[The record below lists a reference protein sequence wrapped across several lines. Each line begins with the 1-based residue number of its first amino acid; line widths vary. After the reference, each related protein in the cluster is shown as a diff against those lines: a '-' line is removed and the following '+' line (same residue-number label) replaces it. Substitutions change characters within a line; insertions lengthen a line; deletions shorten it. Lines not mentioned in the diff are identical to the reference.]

1 MNEYKTA
8 VALVDDHILL
18 RKGLASLIRSFGPYM
33 ILFEARDGKDLINKI
48 NPRFPPDIVLLDV
61 NMPGMDGYSTALWL
75 KRNYPDVK
83 VLAVSM
89 FDNENSIVRM
99 LKNGAKGYVL
109 KDAEPSELNMAL
121 DSLAQKGFYY
131 SEKVTGKLIHMIN
144 NLNEP
149 EQRLRNLVTLNER
162 EIEFLKRAC
171 TEMTYKEIAE
181 KMCLS
186 PRTIDGYRD
195 LLFEKLKVRTRVGLV
210 LYAIKNGV
218 VSF

>member
-1 MNEYKTA
+1 MNNSKTA

-18 RKGLASLIRSFGPYM
+18 RKGLASLIRGFGPYM
-33 ILFEARDGKDLINKI
+33 ILFEACDGKDLINKI
-48 NPRFPPDIVLLDV
+48 NPRFLPEIVLLDI

-75 KRNYPDVK
+75 KRNHPEVK
-83 VLAVSM
+83 VLAISM
-89 FDNENSIVRM
+89 FENENSIVRM

-121 DSLAQKGFYY
+121 NSIAHKGFYY
-131 SEKVTGKLIHMIN
+131 SEMVTGKLIHIIN
-144 NLNEP
+144 NLSEP
-149 EQRLRNLVTLNER
+149 EQKLRNLVTLNER
-162 EIEFLKRAC
+162 EVDFLKKAC
-171 TEMTYKEIAE
+171 SEMTYKEIAE